1 MLKNIIALLLLAN
14 VAVADNLQSAFEAIK
29 TTFPDAQYFEKD
41 VEGGEGGSIRLIFPI
56 VEKDSMPEAVTIS
69 DLDKA
74 EQATESTKGNPRLS
88 FVQDAVSKKDSKQ
101 LDGLAQAL
109 LLHPEI
115 TKVRIEVYGA
125 SEALAAKRASSL
137 CSYLAERGISSG
149 RCETKIVKETEEKK
163 LKFFLLKE

>member
-29 TTFPDAQYFEKD
+29 KAFPDAQYFEKD
-41 VEGGEGGSIRLIFPI
+41 VEGGEGGSIRLIFPV
-56 VEKDSMPEAVTIS
+56 VESSDMPEPVTVA

-74 EQATESTKGNPRLS
+74 EQEQLSTKGNQKLS
-88 FVQDAVSKKDSKQ
+88 FVQDVVSKKDSKQ

-109 LLHPEI
+109 LLHPEV

-125 SEALAAKRASSL
+125 SEAAANKRAASL
-137 CSYLAERGISSG
+137 CGYLAERGISSG
-149 RCETKIVKETEEKK
+149 RCETKIVKESEEKK